1 MTRRDASNP
10 GWWFAP
16 RLRTLALSL
25 LLALGLLGLSIL
37 DVVPAAVAAA
47 QPDMLLGAPVG
58 TPVGTAGGTGAGGW
72 GAGGLGIFGEAVPVR
87 AVDESTDVSWME
99 RMEVFH
105 GHISVFVVA
114 FLTTLLITPLCRRFA
129 IANGIID
136 RPDEVRKTH
145 KFPIAYLGGLAV
157 FIGLLAGIAFSY
169 LAAARPEWGLITFH
183 GSSKFEGVRT
193 VPVAIVVGMTVV
205 MLVGLFDDVT
215 DIAPMQKVGG
225 QLIAAA
231 ALAYFDIGTK
241 LAAQVL
247 APVGNLIGH
256 PGLVFVIPGTGL
268 QLDLVY
274 WAGVALIALFV
285 LGACN
290 ASNLVDGLDG
300 LLSGVTAIAAI
311 GLLVI
316 ALGMA
321 SGDDGPLDH
330 TRLVLCMAL
339 IGACLGFLPHNFNPA
354 TIFLGDTGSL
364 LLGFMTITIIMTL
377 GDTGQTNLVLAGLV
391 VYAVPII
398 DTSLAIA
405 RRKLAGKKISEG
417 DSDHLHHMLKR
428 SIGVKGA
435 AFALYGLG
443 IGFAILGVLMT
454 LERARVTYVLVLVM
468 ASFIVVI
475 AFKNARRK
483 QFEEQAQ
490 RLADAAKKS
499 AVPASISAPA
509 DGMLAMQAGAV
520 DQSVNAGPGNSVI

>member
-1 MTRRDASNP
+1 MTKQMNWRAVRGVLGRFRRWWCGARAS
-10 GWWFAP
+10 G
-16 RLRTLALSL
+16 
-25 LLALGLLGLSIL
+25 G
-37 DVVPAAVAAA
+37 
-47 QPDMLLGAPVG
+47 VG
-58 TPVGTAGGTGAGGW
+58 HRTGA
-72 GAGGLGIFGEAVPVR
+72 GAGGLVVVLCVMVGLGALFVAAASAGQAGGFGAGAGGLSLPAEPVR
-87 AVDESTDVSWME
+87 VDESADLSWTE
-99 RMEVFH
+99 RLDVFH
-105 GHISVFVVA
+105 GHISVFVVS
-114 FLTTLLITPLCRRFA
+114 FLVTLLATPVCRRFA

-136 RPDEVRKTH
+136 RPDEVRKLH

-157 FIGLLAGIAFSY
+157 FVGLLAGIAFSY
-169 LAAARPEWGLITFH
+169 VAAARPEWGLITYH
-183 GSSKFEGVRT
+183 ESSKFEGVRT

-247 APVGNLIGH
+247 APIGSLVGNPALS
-256 PGLVFVIPGTGL
+256 FVIPGTGV

-274 WAGVALIALFV
+274 WAGVVLIALFV

-300 LLSGVTAIAAI
+300 LLSGVTAIAGL

-321 SGDDGPLDH
+321 AGDDGPLDH
-330 TRLVLCMAL
+330 TRIVLCMAL

-398 DTSLAIA
+398 DTSLAIV

-428 SIGVKGA
+428 SLGVKGA
-435 AFALYGLG
+435 AFSLYGLG
-443 IGFAILGVLMT
+443 IGFAVLGVLMT
-454 LERARVTYVLVLVM
+454 FERARVTYVLVLVM
-468 ASFIVVI
+468 AAFIVVI
-475 AFKNARRK
+475 AFKHARRK
-483 QFEEQAQ
+483 QFEEQA
-490 RLADAAKKS
+490 LKMVAKPGA
-499 AVPASISAPA
+499 AVPLAAPP
-509 DGMLAMQAGAV
+509 AGAHAPLPAHGT
-520 DQSVNAGPGNSVI
+520 AGTPSGTPGAV